1 VENVEL
7 IWPQLSIAYGSM
19 HTTTQRLVSMLPTL
33 YRFFGPQTARIVLC
47 ALVLISSPVIAFQLG
62 GEHDVFVATH
72 QACKAF
78 RVDLAQKG
86 YHTYNIK
93 GANQFNIYIKNIFE
107 EASGGQQSQTLSNLL
122 RHHSFNSALEVC
134 YPRNQNNKD
143 LFIKNMTRVQD
154 GGTIQ
159 RQAVDIALFAV
170 GVIPMVK
177 IVQFLKTA
185 HSTGLIIYNTM
196 EAAVLSFA
204 LGPVVKDLSERGYKI
219 FISRFV
225 DPKEGATQNIVTVPA
240 IEENSYFDYSA
251 MRQEN
256 LAMLLESKKII
267 QEKLSAIKSP
277 NDNRLSALTA
287 QLASVDHQI
296 NELRNEIIQN
306 RRNYETTN
314 Q

>member
-1 VENVEL
+1 MENTEL
-7 IWPQLSIAYGSM
+7 SWRPLSSAYGSM
-19 HTTTQRLVSMLPTL
+19 HTTTQRLIAILPIIFR
-33 YRFFGPQTARIVLC
+33 YFGHKKARLILC
-47 ALVLISSPVIAFQLG
+47 TLVLISSPAIASQLG

-72 QACKAF
+72 QACKSF
-78 RVDLAQKG
+78 RIDLAQKG

-93 GANQFNIYIKNIFE
+93 GATQFNIYIKNIFE
-107 EASGGQQSQTLSNLL
+107 EASSGQRSQTLSNLL
-122 RHHSFNSALEVC
+122 RHQSFNSALEVC
-134 YPRNQNNKD
+134 YPGNQNNKD

-159 RQAVDIALFAV
+159 RQAVDIAIFAV
-170 GVIPMVK
+170 GLIPMVK

-225 DPKEGATQNIVTVPA
+225 DPKEGVTQNIVTVPA

-256 LAMLLESKKII
+256 LAMLIESKKII
-267 QEKLSAIKSP
+267 QDKLSTIKSP
-277 NDNRLSALTA
+277 NDNRLSVLTA